1 MAARAGTA
9 AGTAGSAGTVDVLLV
24 RRFVVLGQR
33 QVHDLAPQ
41 SAVANP
47 APLPNAFAAVPT
59 PFVGG
64 EFKILQPLPMQQHGQ
79 GDDVIRGDVQR
90 SITMDIYGTHRGGK
104 GEGGGEVSVHFFPDD
119 NFFS

>member
-9 AGTAGSAGTVDVLLV
+9 GSAAGTVDVLLV

-33 QVHDLAPQ
+33 QVHHLAPE

-47 APLPNAFAAVPT
+47 APVPNAFAPVPT

-104 GEGGGEVSVHFFPDD
+104 EEGGGEVSVHFFPDD
-119 NFFS
+119 KFFS